1 MKFSLRSALLKP
13 RFGKDRSAVPLTR
26 AGADHVWERSR
37 PVTPC
42 GCQEAKTVPS
52 RERGASVPRSNM
64 FLNCFDFDDELDATV
79 GEQNGRGVRCYRLKK
94 YVSAPPPL
102 AL

>member
-26 AGADHVWERSR
+26 VGADQIWERSR

-42 GCQEAKTVPS
+42 GCQAAETVPS
-52 RERGASVPRSNM
+52 RERGASVPLNL

-79 GEQNGRGVRCYRLKK
+79 GEQNGRACDVT
-94 YVSAPPPL
+94 V
-102 AL
+102 